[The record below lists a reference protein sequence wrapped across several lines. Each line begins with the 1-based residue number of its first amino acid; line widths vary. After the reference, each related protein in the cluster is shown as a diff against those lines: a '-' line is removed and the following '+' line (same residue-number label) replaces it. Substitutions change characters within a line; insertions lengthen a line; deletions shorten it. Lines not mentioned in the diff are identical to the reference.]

1 VKNYFLY
8 IVASAKNGTIYIGVT
23 NNLSKRVWEHKNKIA
38 DGFTSKY
45 IVDKLVYYEVHSE
58 VLATIGR
65 EKRLKEWPR
74 KWKLALIEKTNPNWT
89 DLYEKIHF

>member
-1 VKNYFLY
+1 MKNYFLY

-23 NNLSKRVWEHKNKIA
+23 NSLSKRVWEHKNKISG
-38 DGFTSKY
+38 GFTSKY

-58 VLATIGR
+58 ILTAIGC